1 MMRLFEKNLLFPIPR
16 DEMNTNIAI
25 TENNFGY

>member
-1 MMRLFEKNLLFPIPR
+1 LKKNLLFPIPR